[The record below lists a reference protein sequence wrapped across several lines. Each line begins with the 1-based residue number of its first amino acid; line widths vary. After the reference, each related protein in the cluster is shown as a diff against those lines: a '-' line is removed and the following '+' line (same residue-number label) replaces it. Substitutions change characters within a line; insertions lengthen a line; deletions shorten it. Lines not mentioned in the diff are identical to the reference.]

1 MTTNMVIFLISSGLI
16 SILSLIQFLYI
27 LYQYWCGDDI
37 NKIRFFGFFGD
48 RKYKKFSDFSVLF
61 LVCFIPL
68 LNVGVVAFA
77 GIIFLLF
84 TISDWVETVDCKIE
98 KHRHEKNKI
107 KHQKNMENHLVT
119 KENVK

>member
-48 RKYKKFSDFSVLF
+48 REYKKFSDFSVLF

-68 LNVGVVAFA
+68 LNVGVVAFV
-77 GIIFLLF
+77 GVMFLLF
-84 TISDWVETVDCKIE
+84 TIDCKIE
-98 KHRHEKNKI
+98 KHRREKNNI
-107 KHQKNMENHLVT
+107 KHQKDMENHLVT
-119 KENVK
+119 KEKDK